1 MATRRAT
8 FKERAIR
15 QLATAGHELDTYDYI
30 QDLPFRL
37 ALLTCSRCAE
47 TFTYD
52 SATENLIGETVNSML
67 SLRCGE

>member
-8 FKERAIR
+8 FRERALR
-15 QLATAGHELDTYDYI
+15 QLAATGHELDTYDYV

-37 ALLTCSRCAE
+37 ALLTCARCAE

-52 SATENLIGETVNSML
+52 SATETLIGETVNEML
-67 SLRCGE
+67 GLRCGE